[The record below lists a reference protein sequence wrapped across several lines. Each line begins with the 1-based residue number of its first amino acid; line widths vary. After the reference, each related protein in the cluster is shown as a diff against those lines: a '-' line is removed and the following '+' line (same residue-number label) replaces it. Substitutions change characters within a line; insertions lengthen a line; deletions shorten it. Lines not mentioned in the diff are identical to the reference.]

1 MRDLSVGLA
10 EEGLRE
16 TFSDIETLALECR
29 FRDCQH
35 GSEPGCA
42 VQSAIVAG
50 DLDERQLSNYFKL
63 QREDQRLTETIA
75 QKDERTRAF
84 SKQVRN
90 HLKDTSIQGTD
101 KFRGS
106 ERASDPNGSF

>member
-63 QREDQRLTETIA
+63 QREDQRLTETLRP
-75 QKDERTRAF
+75 ET
-84 SKQVRN
+84 
-90 HLKDTSIQGTD
+90 
-101 KFRGS
+101 
-106 ERASDPNGSF
+106 